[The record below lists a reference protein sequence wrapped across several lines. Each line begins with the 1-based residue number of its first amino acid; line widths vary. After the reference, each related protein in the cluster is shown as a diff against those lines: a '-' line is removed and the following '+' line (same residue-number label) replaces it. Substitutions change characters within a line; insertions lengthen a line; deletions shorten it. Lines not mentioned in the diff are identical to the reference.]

1 VNLKTGAE
9 EGAGSVEKP
18 RSDAGEGGKQNS
30 LEAGVQL
37 EDIKNTWELLDSP
50 PEEDINEAVPV
61 TAANEGFDL
70 KKSPTKTDEAGI
82 SNP

>member
-50 PEEDINEAVPV
+50 PEEDINE
-61 TAANEGFDL
+61 GFDL